1 MATEERPIV
10 FTIRSVKITFMR
22 NSSHPGRKGRPPRQT
37 AESHAAIIDAVYA
50 LLQKKSVRDLTMEEV
65 AKRAKVGKPTLYK
78 WWPTKATLVLAMLCE
93 RMAPNLAMPTVLTA
107 EESLRLRVR
116 RLIDAFNGPFGK
128 IVAGL
133 IAEGQ
138 SEPAIRQDFF
148 DRLVSPRRTATI
160 ADLQRGKNA
169 GELRS
174 ETEPELL
181 NDAIFGAIYYRLLLR
196 SGPLTGR
203 FGEELVEQV
212 IRGHRSGNSRS

>member
-1 MATEERPIV
+1 MKKPSAASRL
-10 FTIRSVKITFMR
+10 
-22 NSSHPGRKGRPPRQT
+22 GRPPSEM
-37 AESHAAIIDAVYA
+37 AASHAAIIDAVYA

-93 RMAPNLAMPTVLTA
+93 RMAPNLEEPTALSA
-107 EESLRLRVR
+107 EESLRFRVR
-116 RLIDAFNGPFGK
+116 RLIDALNGPFGK

-138 SEPAIRQDFF
+138 SEPAVLQEFF
-148 DRLVSPRRTATI
+148 DRWVSPRRNATI

-196 SGPLTGR
+196 SGPLTKR
-203 FGEELVEQV
+203 FGQELVEHVVGGQ
-212 IRGHRSGNSRS
+212 RAGPGQGRSD

>member
-1 MATEERPIV
+1 M
-10 FTIRSVKITFMR
+10 K
-22 NSSHPGRKGRPPRQT
+22 NSSHPVRKGRPPSE
-37 AESHAAIIDAVYA
+37 AAASHHAIMDAVYS

-78 WWPTKATLVLAMLCE
+78 WWPTKAALVLAMLCE
-93 RMAPNLAMPTVLTA
+93 RMAPNLEKPTVLTA
-107 EESLRLRVR
+107 EESLHFRVR

-138 SEPAIRQDFF
+138 SEPAVLLEFF
-148 DRLVSPRRTATI
+148 DRWVSPRRNATI

-169 GELRS
+169 SELRS

-196 SGPLTGR
+196 SGPLTRR

-212 IRGHRSGNSRS
+212 IRGHRSENAQS

>member
-1 MATEERPIV
+1 MKKASTA
-10 FTIRSVKITFMR
+10 S
-22 NSSHPGRKGRPPRQT
+22 RKGRPPSEM
-37 AESHAAIIDAVYA
+37 AASHAAIMDAVYA
-50 LLQKKSVRDLTMEEV
+50 LLQEKSVRDLTMEEV

-93 RMAPNLAMPTVLTA
+93 RMAPNLETPTVLTA
-107 EESLRLRVR
+107 AESLRFRVR

-138 SEPAIRQDFF
+138 SEPAVLQEFF
-148 DRLVSPRRTATI
+148 ERWVSPRRNATI

-174 ETEPELL
+174 ETDPELM
-181 NDAIFGAIYYRLLLR
+181 NDAIFGAIYFRVLLR
-196 SGPLTGR
+196 SGPLTRR

-212 IRGHRSGNSRS
+212 LRGHRSRPGRGRWD

>member
-1 MATEERPIV
+1 MA
-10 FTIRSVKITFMR
+10 
-22 NSSHPGRKGRPPRQT
+22 
-37 AESHAAIIDAVYA
+37 ASHAAIMDAVYA
-50 LLQKKSVRDLTMEEV
+50 LLQEKSVRDLTMEEV

-93 RMAPNLAMPTVLTA
+93 RMAPHLEKSTVLTA
-107 EESLRLRVR
+107 EESLRFRVR

-138 SEPAIRQDFF
+138 SEPAILQAFF
-148 DRLVSPRRTATI
+148 DRWVGPRRTATI
-160 ADLQRGKNA
+160 ADLHRAKNA

-196 SGPLTGR
+196 SGPLTRR

-212 IRGHRSGNSRS
+212 IRGHLSENARS

>member
-1 MATEERPIV
+1 MKKLSPA
-10 FTIRSVKITFMR
+10 S
-22 NSSHPGRKGRPPRQT
+22 RKGRPPSEM
-37 AESHAAIIDAVYA
+37 AASHAAIIDAVYA
-50 LLQKKSVRDLTMEEV
+50 LLQEKSVRDLTMEEV

-93 RMAPNLAMPTVLTA
+93 RMAPNLEKPTGLSA
-107 EESLRLRVR
+107 EESLRFRVR
-116 RLIDAFNGPFGK
+116 RLINAFNGPFGK

-138 SEPAIRQDFF
+138 SEPAVLQEFF
-148 DRLVSPRRTATI
+148 DRWVGPRRNATI

-174 ETEPELL
+174 EIEPELL

-196 SGPLTGR
+196 SGPLTKR
-203 FGEELVEQV
+203 FGEELVEHVLGGQ
-212 IRGHRSGNSRS
+212 RAGPGQGRSH

>member
-1 MATEERPIV
+1 MKKPSRAR
-10 FTIRSVKITFMR
+10 
-22 NSSHPGRKGRPPRQT
+22 RKGRPPLQR
-37 AESHAAIIDAVYA
+37 AASHAAIVDAVYA
-50 LLQKKSVRDLTMEEV
+50 LLQEKSVRELTIEEV
-65 AKRAKVGKPTLYK
+65 AKRAKVGKPTIYK
-78 WWPTKATLVLAMLCE
+78 WWSTKATLVLAMLCE
-93 RMAPNLAMPTVLTA
+93 RMAPNLEKPVGLTA

-196 SGPLTGR
+196 SGPLTRR

-212 IRGHRSGNSRS
+212 IRGHRSGNARSVNPS

>member
-1 MATEERPIV
+1 MA
-10 FTIRSVKITFMR
+10 
-22 NSSHPGRKGRPPRQT
+22 
-37 AESHAAIIDAVYA
+37 ASHAAIMDTVYA
-50 LLQKKSVRDLTMEEV
+50 LLQEKSVRDLTMEEV

-93 RMAPNLAMPTVLTA
+93 RMAPNLEKPSDLTA
-107 EESLRLRVR
+107 EESLRFRVR
-116 RLIDAFNGPFGK
+116 SLIDAFNGPFGK

-133 IAEGQ
+133 IAESQ
-138 SEPAIRQDFF
+138 SEPGILQQFF
-148 DRLVSPRRTATI
+148 DRWVSPRRTATI

-174 ETEPELL
+174 EAEPELL

-196 SGPLTGR
+196 SGPLTRR

-212 IRGHRSGNSRS
+212 IRGHRSGNARS